1 MPPNKVPSC
10 DIALVSMPWAPPIE
24 PCLGLSILKSCLT
37 RAEISARV
45 FHFGTDLLRWLR
57 HDTYQYLADSWGLN
71 EFLFTADLDPA
82 LGERQQ
88 AAVVKRVLTYWKAG
102 HRYDAYPSAESVFDL
117 FMIVR
122 HEIVP
127 QFLQEAADRTLR
139 SNAKMVGFT
148 CLFDQTMASL
158 ALAAKLKSIDPTLT
172 IVFGGYALEGA
183 PGSTVA
189 QAFPCV
195 DYLVRGDGEQA
206 IVDLAQLILGNSKS
220 VRRDVR
226 ATARLDFT
234 PRILTDTNSLQL
246 GADLASGR
254 IIRAPNYDLN
264 NSPIPDYDDWY
275 DDLSVLEASHK
286 IHVETEVLPVESS
299 RGCWWGQSKHCVFC
313 GIDDETL
320 KYRYKDPSLTL
331 QMLEDMRARY
341 GDVTFRFSDY
351 IMPKVYYSELLPRLA
366 DHQPRFRL
374 HSEIKA
380 NHPPER
386 IRLLVNAGFVAVQPG
401 VESFSTPV
409 LRSMDKGVRG
419 IDNVCLIK
427 TAYIEH
433 LIIYYNILY
442 GLPDDSVEAYEAML
456 ELLPRIY
463 HFMPPVS
470 RTEIVVTRFAPL
482 QIDPNRFG
490 ISTKPVHHECYDVLF
505 SDQFLEDTG
514 FSLDDYGYYFERNF
528 AYSEELRALYNQLVL
543 QVDHWKKQH
552 QTRFVELSYEASDG
566 VLAIRD
572 SRYSS
577 EEMYVLSDAASVLYG
592 RIEHRPVKFDR
603 VRAEL
608 NSVGL
613 LTVEESA
620 TALAELEESR
630 LIWKEDELVFGL
642 AVPKSVACAHSDEG
656 WHQEWLSIYA

>member
-1 MPPNKVPSC
+1 MPATKMPSC
-10 DIALVSMPWAPPIE
+10 DVALVSMPWAPPIE
-24 PCLGLSILKSCLT
+24 PCLGLGILKSCLT

-45 FHFGTDLLRWLR
+45 FHFGTDLLRWLK
-57 HDTYQYLADSWGLN
+57 HDTYQYLADAWGLN
-71 EFLFTADLDPA
+71 EFIFTADLDCA

-88 AAVVKRVLTYWKAG
+88 AAIVKRVLTFWKNG
-102 HRYDAYPSAESVFDL
+102 YRYDAYPSAESVLDL
-117 FMIVR
+117 FMYMR

-127 QFLQEAADRTLR
+127 QFLQEAADRILR
-139 SNAKMVGFT
+139 SNAKIIGFT

-158 ALAAKLKSIDPTLT
+158 ALATRLKSIDPTLT
-172 IVFGGYALEGA
+172 VIFGGYALEGP

-195 DYLVRGDGEQA
+195 DFFVRGDGEKA
-206 IVDLAQLILGNSKS
+206 IVDLAQLILGNSRS
-220 VRRDVR
+220 VKRDVR
-226 ATARLDFT
+226 ATLRRDLI
-234 PRILTDTNSLQL
+234 PPILTATNSLQL
-246 GADLASGR
+246 VVGVASGR
-254 IIRAPNYDLN
+254 IIRAPNYNLN
-264 NSPIPDYDDWY
+264 DSPIPDYDDWY
-275 DDLSVLEASHK
+275 EDLAVLEASHK
-286 IHVETEVLPVESS
+286 IHVETKVLPVESS
-299 RGCWWGQSKHCVFC
+299 RGCWWGQSMHCVFC

-320 KYRYKDPSLTL
+320 RYRYKDPGLTL
-331 QMLEDMRARY
+331 QMLEDLRERY

-351 IMPKVYYSELLPRLA
+351 IMPKIYYSELLPRLA

-427 TAYIEH
+427 TGYIEH

-456 ELLPRIY
+456 EMLPRIY
-463 HFMPPVS
+463 HLMPPVS
-470 RTEIVVTRFAPL
+470 RTETVVTRFAPL
-482 QIDPNRFG
+482 QMDPDRFG
-490 ISTKPVHHECYDVLF
+490 IPTKPVHHECYDVLF

-528 AYSEELRALYNQLVL
+528 AYSDELKLLYSQLVM
-543 QVDHWKKQH
+543 QVDNWKKQH
-552 QTRFVELSYEASDG
+552 RSRFVELSYAFTDG
-566 VLAIRD
+566 VLMIID

-577 EEMYVLSDAASVLYG
+577 EETYVLSQPASVLYE
-592 RIEHRPVKFDR
+592 RVDPRPVKFDL

-608 NSVGL
+608 KTTGK
-613 LTVEESA
+613 LTLDESEI
-620 TALAELEESR
+620 ALAELEERR
-630 LIWKEDELVFGL
+630 LIWKEDGLVFGL
-642 AVPKSVACAHSDEG
+642 AVPKSVADVHRNSR
-656 WHQEWLSIYA
+656 WPQQWLSLYV

>member
-1 MPPNKVPSC
+1 
-10 DIALVSMPWAPPIE
+10 
-24 PCLGLSILKSCLT
+24 LT
-37 RAEISARV
+37 RAEISSRV
-45 FHFGTDLLRWLR
+45 FHFGTDLLRWLK

-71 EFLFTADLDPA
+71 EFLFTAGLDST

-102 HRYDAYPSAESVFDL
+102 HRYDAYPSAESILDL
-117 FMIVR
+117 FMRVR

-127 QFLQEAADRTLR
+127 QFLQEAVDRILH
-139 SNAKMVGFT
+139 SNAKIVGFT

-158 ALAAKLKSIDPTLT
+158 ALATKLKSIDPMLT

-189 QAFPCV
+189 RAFPCV
-195 DYLVRGDGEQA
+195 DYLIRGDGEQA
-206 IVDLAQLILGNSKS
+206 IVDLAQRILRNDKSTRQNLHVTLPGNSTVIKN
-220 VRRDVR
+220 
-226 ATARLDFT
+226 
-234 PRILTDTNSLQL
+234 TNPLQL
-246 GADLASGR
+246 GAGIVSER
-254 IIRAPNYDLN
+254 IVGAPKYDLN

-299 RGCWWGQSKHCVFC
+299 RGCWWGQSMHCVFC

-331 QMLEDMRARY
+331 QMLEDLRARY
-341 GDVTFRFSDY
+341 GDVMFRFSDY
-351 IMPKVYYSELLPRLA
+351 IMPKVYYSELLPKLV

-374 HSEIKA
+374 HTEIKA

-386 IRLLVNAGFVAVQPG
+386 VRLLVDAGFVAVQPG

-409 LRSMDKGVRG
+409 LQSMKKGVRG

-427 TAYIEH
+427 TGYVER

-456 ELLPRIY
+456 ESLPSIY
-463 HFMPPVS
+463 HLIPPVS
-470 RTEIVVTRFAPL
+470 RTETVVTRFAPL
-482 QIDPNRFG
+482 QIEPNRFG
-490 ISTKPVHHECYDVLF
+490 ISKKPVHHECYDVLF

-528 AYSEELRALYNQLVL
+528 DYSEELRAQYDQLVL

-552 QTRFVELSYEASDG
+552 QMRFVELSYESSNG
-566 VLAIRD
+566 VLMIRD

-577 EEMYVLSDAASVLYG
+577 EEMYVLSHAASVLYE
-592 RIEHRPVKFDR
+592 RIEHRPVKFDL
-603 VRAEL
+603 VCAEL
-608 NSVGL
+608 NSAGL
-613 LTVEESA
+613 LTVEESD
-620 TALAELEESR
+620 TAIAELTERR

-642 AVPKSVACAHSDEG
+642 AVPRSVACAHRDDG
-656 WHQEWLSIYA
+656 WTQEWLSIHV